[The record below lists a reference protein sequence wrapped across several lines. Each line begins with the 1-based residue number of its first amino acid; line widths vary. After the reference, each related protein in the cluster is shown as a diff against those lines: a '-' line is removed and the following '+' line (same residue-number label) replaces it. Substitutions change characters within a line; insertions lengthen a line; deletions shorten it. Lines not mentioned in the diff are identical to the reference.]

1 MAYYSLYSRGKFIR
15 SQRTRDNLS
24 MLLGNFAEV
33 QSSRLER
40 VMEVI
45 LGIDINESYV
55 WQFVYQDL
63 LLLCRFH
70 RD

>member
-1 MAYYSLYSRGKFIR
+1 MRL
-15 SQRTRDNLS
+15 QRTRDNLS